1 MKRCF
6 TLIELLVVIAI
17 IAILAAMLLP
27 ALAKAREKSRAIACV
42 SNLKQIGVQCALYAS
57 DNDDNIPVKF
67 TYGQNVNHWA
77 VCLTRGLTGTTTL
90 DKTYYCPSAMPQ
102 TLNTTNT
109 YGQRYNTTLFGSA
122 WETNQG
128 TPVLTKSVP
137 ITGSPNGNETAA
149 CISLIKATQPS
160 SYPHVFDSIFH
171 SSLGSPNGGASAYCV
186 YSGNRG
192 IVFRHN
198 GATNSLFI
206 DGHVLSATIGTFK
219 AAMGPG
225 ANFTNIL
232 VKPDASGYL

>member
-27 ALAKAREKSRAIACV
+27 ALSKAREKSRAISCV
-42 SNLKQIGVQCALYAS
+42 NNLKQIGVQCALYAS
-57 DNDDNIPVKF
+57 DYNDRIPVRYVF
-67 TYGQNVNHWA
+67 GQNNNHWG
-77 VCLTRGLTGTTTL
+77 CNLMYGLNGTTTL
-90 DKTYYCPSAMPQ
+90 DKTFFCPSAMPQ
-102 TLNTTNT
+102 TLSTTYS

-122 WETNQG
+122 WESNQG
-128 TPVLTKSVP
+128 NPP
-137 ITGSPNGNETAA
+137 ETLNVTVGASTFSSAA
-149 CISLIKATQPS
+149 LNTIKATQPS
-160 SYPHVFDSIFH
+160 SYPHVFDSIFLN
-171 SSLGSPNGGASAYCV
+171 SIGAPHTGQSAYCV

-198 GATNSLFI
+198 GATNSLFL

-225 ANFTNIL
+225 ADFTNIL

>member
-27 ALAKAREKSRAIACV
+27 ALSKAREKSRAIACV
-42 SNLKQIGVQCALYAS
+42 NNLKQIGVQCALYAS
-57 DNDDNIPVKF
+57 DNEDNIPIRF
-67 TYGQNVNHWA
+67 TYGKNVNHWA
-77 VCLTRGLTGTTTL
+77 ACLVYGLTGTTTL
-90 DKTYYCPSAMPQ
+90 DKTYYCPSATPQ
-102 TLNTTNT
+102 TLNSTNS
-109 YGQRYNTTLFGSA
+109 YGQRYSNTLFGSA

-128 TPVLTKSVP
+128 SPILSKTVP
-137 ITGSPNGNETAA
+137 ITGSPSGSDVAA

-160 SYPHVFDSIFH
+160 SYPHVFDTIFLN
-171 SSLGSPNGGASAYCV
+171 SVAAPNGGQSAYCV
-186 YSGNRG
+186 YTGNRG

-198 GATNSLFI
+198 GATSALFI

-225 ANFTNIL
+225 ADFTNIL
-232 VKPDASGYL
+232 AKEDASGYL

>member
-27 ALAKAREKSRAIACV
+27 ALSKAREKSRAISCV
-42 SNLKQIGVQCALYAS
+42 NNLKQIGVQCALYAS

-67 TYGQNVNHWA
+67 TYGQNVNHWG
-77 VCLTRGLTGTTTL
+77 VCLIRGLNGTTTL
-90 DKTYYCPSAMPQ
+90 DKTFFCPSAMPP
-102 TLNTTNT
+102 TLSTTNS

-122 WETNQG
+122 WETTQG
-128 TPVLTKSVP
+128 NPSITTSVT
-137 ITGSPNGNETAA
+137 IGGKTETAA
-149 CISLIKATQPS
+149 CLSQIKATQPS

-171 SSLGSPNGGASAYCV
+171 NSLAAPNGGASAYCV
-186 YSGNRG
+186 YTGNRG

-198 GATNSLFI
+198 GATNSLFL

-225 ANFTNIL
+225 ADFTNIL